1 MSRRAHQEDRGRV
14 NHPLRSDVPFFVCGA
29 LTPRHRARVR
39 TTALAR
45 LDRDDVTVRQR
56 RIARPNHHHAPRFRP
71 TVPCFRPRAAPPP
84 PSQVLHHGAH
94 VGDGSEHPPQL
105 RLKLHHFDGTAG
117 APSQVVSQLAVGAVA
132 DGADYIFQV
141 RNLNCHR
148 ASRNRRRPLPGASV
162 LARGRRAT
170 RAGRSVRSS
179 SAGGLLA
186 SLVARQSFHGG
197 GRADGLALS
206 RDRAAWVPQRSAAW
220 AIERASAT
228 RDETPARFATAATA
242 DAASPRLSALA
253 RRAPTAHTHRGS
265 LARAPQLNDDTIL
278 VSKQWAGTLIG
289 ALAGSELRPNFGVA
303 GRVCCVLLLLLTR
316 PPSGRRRH
324 LPQWAA
330 GDQKRCHHHH
340 HHPPRPSRP
349 LDTNNARILTH
360 AFVHRTHVELFGCF
374 FPPAFKNWWSD
385 DWISTVY
392 GAHATFARRDVI
404 ITHNVQSQKLGAFN
418 R

>member
-1 MSRRAHQEDRGRV
+1 MPTTRGGVTCHASYAGHSHQ
-14 NHPLRSDVPFFVCGA
+14 
-29 LTPRHRARVR
+29 RHRARVR

-56 RIARPNHHHAPRFRP
+56 MIARPNHHHAARFRP
-71 TVPCFRPRAAPPP
+71 TVPWFRPRAAPPP
-84 PSQVLHHGAH
+84 PPFS
-94 VGDGSEHPPQL
+94 
-105 RLKLHHFDGTAG
+105 G
-117 APSQVVSQLAVGAVA
+117 APPRRARRRRLRASAAAPPEAPPFRRHRGRAVA
-132 DGADYIFQV
+132 GRVAARGRRGRRRRRLHLPGA
-141 RNLNCHR
+141 NPNCHR
-148 ASRNRRRPLPGASV
+148 ASRTRRRPLPGASV
-162 LARGRRAT
+162 LARGRRAA

-186 SLVARQSFHGG
+186 SLVARQSFHGS

-220 AIERASAT
+220 AIERESAT
-228 RDETPARFATAATA
+228 RDEAPARFATAATA
-242 DAASPRLSALA
+242 DAASPRLSPLA

-303 GRVCCVLLLLLTR
+303 GRVCSVLLLVLTR

-324 LPQWAA
+324 VPQWAA

-340 HHPPRPSRP
+340 HHHHPHLPPPSRP